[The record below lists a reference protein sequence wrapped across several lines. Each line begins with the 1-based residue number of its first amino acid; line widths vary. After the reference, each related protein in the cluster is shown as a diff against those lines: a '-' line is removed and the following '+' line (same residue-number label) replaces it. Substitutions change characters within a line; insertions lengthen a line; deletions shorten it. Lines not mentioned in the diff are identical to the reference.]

1 MRLSHFLSWRA
12 DRGVAPAGRCSWL
25 EFRHVEDE
33 LADRVVPSSIC
44 CIGLIDMLSAM
55 LDVGNMETAIQAIFV
70 AYSGTLSGMISYSYR
85 LPFQSRDIT
94 DHM

>member
-1 MRLSHFLSWRA
+1 
-12 DRGVAPAGRCSWL
+12 
-25 EFRHVEDE
+25 
-33 LADRVVPSSIC
+33 
-44 CIGLIDMLSAM
+44 MLSAM